1 MDSLK
6 RNPQQWE
13 FANHPV
19 VRTQHFNCQIPGS
32 MADQGTKIPQAE
44 QCSKIFKKI
53 KKENYSNFSLQ
64 CHLFS
69 QKEGSS

>member
-6 RNPQQWE
+6 TKPQQWE
-13 FANHPV
+13 FPNYPV

-44 QCSKIFKKI
+44 QCSKVKKKI

-64 CHLFS
+64 YHLFS